1 MKSLKQTIWLCLVA
15 ALFLALAGCGSG
27 DTQSQYHI
35 EFINKEKTK
44 LVPVAY
50 EPLAADTAGMV
61 EEFLSVLGRESE
73 NVDYVKPMPGDVKIV
88 SHSLDGAML
97 TLHFNSEY
105 SKMPAAE
112 EVLCRAAIVRTMTQ
126 IEGVDCVSFYIGDV
140 PLADGSGE
148 IVGIMNQESFIEN
161 PGEQINSLQ
170 NATLT
175 LYFANETGDGLVKE
189 VREDVYYSSNI
200 SLEKLVMEQLLEGP
214 KSENAYAAIPAGT
227 RLVTASV
234 VDGVCFVSL
243 DQNFKN
249 QNYKVSEGTVIYSIV
264 DSLTELPTI
273 SKVQISING
282 DTNGVYRDTYKLATM
297 YERNVDCI
305 RDQEETV
312 HETQT
317 EGT

>member
-1 MKSLKQTIWLCLVA
+1 MKSLKQGILLCLLVV
-15 ALFLALAGCGSG
+15 LFVPFAGCGSG
-27 DTQSQYHI
+27 EKESQYHI

-50 EPLAADTAGMV
+50 EPFMTDTAGMV
-61 EEFLSVLGRESE
+61 EEFLTVLSRESE
-73 NVDYVKPMPGDVKIV
+73 NVDYIKPMPGGVEIV
-88 SHSLDGAML
+88 SYSLDGVML
-97 TLHFNSEY
+97 TLHFNGEY
-105 SKMPAAE
+105 SKMTAAE
-112 EVLCRAAIVRTMTQ
+112 EVLCRAAIVRTITQ

-140 PLADGSGE
+140 PLADSSGE

-175 LYFANETGDGLVKE
+175 LYFANESGDGLVKE
-189 VREDVYYSSNI
+189 VRQDVYYSSNI

-264 DSLTELPTI
+264 NSLTELPTI
-273 SKVQISING
+273 SKVQISVNG
-282 DTNGVYRDTYKLATM
+282 DTNGVYRDTYKLVTM
-297 YERNVDCI
+297 YERNIDCI
-305 RDQEETV
+305 SDLEETV
-312 HETQT
+312 QEKQT